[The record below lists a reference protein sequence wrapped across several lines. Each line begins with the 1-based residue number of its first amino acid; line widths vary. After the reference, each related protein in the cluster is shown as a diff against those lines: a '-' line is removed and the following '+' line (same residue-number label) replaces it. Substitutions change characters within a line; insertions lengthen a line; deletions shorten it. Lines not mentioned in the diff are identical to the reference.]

1 MYFAPTLSFS
11 LPGRGPLRSDDTAVR
26 PKWFSVVTDDER
38 AREVARLILEAQ
50 RLSDTPRLATVHY
63 LLGLVAIEATREARA
78 SFDPILP
85 PGVVPLHKPR
95 PPTK

>member
-1 MYFAPTLSFS
+1 MLSFS
-11 LPGRGPLRSDDTAVR
+11 LLATTLLVRAAIETVVR

-50 RLSDTPRLATVHY
+50 RLSDTPQLATVHY

-78 SFDPILP
+78 LSDPILP
-85 PGVVPLHKPR
+85 PGVVPLKPR
-95 PPTK
+95 TPSK